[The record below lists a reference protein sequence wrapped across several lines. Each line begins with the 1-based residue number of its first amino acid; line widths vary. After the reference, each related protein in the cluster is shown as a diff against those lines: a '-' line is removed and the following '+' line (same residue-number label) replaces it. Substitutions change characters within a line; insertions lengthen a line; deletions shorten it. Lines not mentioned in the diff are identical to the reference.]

1 MTLETSKFSEER
13 QVDVT
18 IGVIKKLKM
27 FGLEHY
33 NQAVKDG
40 YQQGASYWN
49 GYMRALSHVLEA
61 EME

>member
-1 MTLETSKFSEER
+1 MSETSRFSEER

-27 FGLEHY
+27 FGLDHY

-40 YQQGASYWN
+40 YHQGASYWN
-49 GYMRALSHVLEA
+49 GYMRALAHVIEA